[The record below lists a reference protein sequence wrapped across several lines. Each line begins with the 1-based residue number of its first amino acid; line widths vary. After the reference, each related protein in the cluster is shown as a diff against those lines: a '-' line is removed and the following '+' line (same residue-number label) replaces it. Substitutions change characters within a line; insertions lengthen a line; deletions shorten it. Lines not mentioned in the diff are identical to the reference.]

1 MKSIERDTE
10 RKKMIIMGHGRG
22 EFLAVLQNVR
32 HRKKKGIPNTSHTM
46 YKIIV
51 KKEYTVFKEQ
61 QNLHG

>member
-10 RKKMIIMGHGRG
+10 REKMIMMGHGRG
-22 EFLAVLQNVR
+22 EFLAELQHVR
-32 HRKKKGIPNTSHTM
+32 HNKKKGVPNTSHTM
-46 YKIIV
+46 YKITV